1 MKLLTGLTLVFVIAK
16 LLKIITW
23 SWWFVFAPTIAQ
35 IIFGIL
41 ILVLGT
47 SLAVLS
53 EATPKR
59 KYRK

>member
-16 LLKIITW
+16 LLNVIDW

-35 IIFGIL
+35 VIFGI
-41 ILVLGT
+41 IMFVVVT
-47 SLAVLS
+47 VVAVAN